1 MTKQAYIVA
10 QLGARMHYAVPDIL
24 FQSNLLFQLYTDAYA
39 QPGWLMNI
47 LSGLPD
53 VSNWKKLLTRRSS
66 VVPDTYVTSYPVL
79 GAKYAM
85 ALRHSSTG
93 SDRYKTYIETG
104 KTFNEKVLRHVVAH
118 ESEFTGIYAWNTA
131 ALELFQAYKGKK
143 HLVLEQCIVPFR
155 VEHQLLAQ
163 ERDKFPNWEEKP
175 IDTLIAQQYM
185 EREEKELELADVILS
200 PSTFVTESLI
210 KVNPEWA
217 PKIRLVPYGV
227 RQTETN
233 TESTQQKGP
242 VHILFVGK
250 VNLRKGMPYIIEAAS
265 QLKGKAVFK
274 IVGDYSDLSPTIIEE
289 AREHVELI
297 GSVNRDQVSD
307 YYRWADIF
315 LLPSICEGSA
325 TVTYEAMQFGLPM
338 VVTPNTGSII
348 REGYGGFIVRPG
360 KAGDIVQ
367 AITAICESPDM
378 LTTFHQDIL
387 ELKSFGT
394 YNAYKGRLTNVLNT
408 VGI

>member
-1 MTKQAYIVA
+1 
-10 QLGARMHYAVPDIL
+10 MHYAVPDIL

-39 QPGWLMNI
+39 QPGWLTNL

-85 ALRHSSTG
+85 TLRRSSTG
-93 SDRYKTYIETG
+93 SSRYKAYIETG
-104 KTFNEKVLRHVVAH
+104 KAFNEIVLRHAAVH
-118 ESEFTGIYAWNTA
+118 ESKFTGIYAWNTA

-143 HLVLEQCIVPFR
+143 HLVLEQCIVPYR
-155 VEHQLLAQ
+155 IEHQLLAQ
-163 ERDKFPNWEEKP
+163 ERGKFPTWEEQP
-175 IDTLIAQQYM
+175 PETLIAKQYM
-185 EREEKELELADVILS
+185 EREEKELELADLILS

-210 KVNPEWA
+210 KVNADWA
-217 PKIRLVPYGV
+217 SKIRQLPYGV
-227 RQTETN
+227 RQTETII
-233 TESTQQKGP
+233 ESKP
-242 VHILFVGK
+242 WKEPIHILFVGK

-265 QLKGKAVFK
+265 QLKEKAVFK
-274 IVGDYSDLSPTIIEE
+274 IVGDYSELSPAIIGE
-289 AREHVELI
+289 ARKHIELI

-338 VVTPNTGSII
+338 VVTPNTGSLI
-348 REGYGGFIVRPG
+348 RDGYGGFIVRPG
-360 KAGDIVQ
+360 NTGDIVQ
-367 AITAICESPDM
+367 AITTIC
-378 LTTFHQDIL
+378 
-387 ELKSFGT
+387 
-394 YNAYKGRLTNVLNT
+394 
-408 VGI
+408 